1 MNPSIPRAEP
11 PPSTPFRTAVV
22 GGSLNTLGRLF
33 LTALLCLAALTG
45 CARQPQLTV
54 VNQSSMPLTNL
65 VVSGSGFSARLNT
78 LAPGAQTRI
87 GVSPSGDSGLRFEFD
102 ANGKH
107 HSSAPDCYFEN
118 SPLYR
123 VTATF
128 DPDSTVKVDVRI
140 EKY

>member
-1 MNPSIPRAEP
+1 MIR
-11 PPSTPFRTAVV
+11 RLAV
-22 GGSLNTLGRLF
+22 LQA
-33 LTALLCLAALTG
+33 ALLCLAALTG

-65 VVSGSGFSARLNT
+65 VVSGSGFSLRLDT
-78 LAPGAQTRI
+78 LAPGAQTRVA
-87 GVSPSGDSGLRFEFD
+87 VSPSGDSGLRFEFD
-102 ANGKH
+102 AGGKH

-123 VTATF
+123 VTATIG
-128 DPDSTVKVDVRI
+128 PDFTVKVDVRI